1 MGIHTII
8 FLICH
13 IMIVKF
19 ALEKVDVDI
28 DVNDQESAILLK
40 EMRIVRCIEEIKIII
55 KLVT

>member
-1 MGIHTII
+1 
-8 FLICH
+8 
-13 IMIVKF
+13 MIVKF